1 MPFLP
6 PNQQSQSTE
15 GTRFIATSLKK
26 SLKKILFGIS
36 QRLLHNRRQKKTQ
49 TELAKPDSVLKR
61 KGKMTERM
69 TIDKA

>member
-1 MPFLP
+1 MLLCDLLW
-6 PNQQSQSTE
+6 QSTIY
-15 GTRFIATSLKK
+15 RFIAT